1 MTKPQYL
8 RIKDELT
15 RQIHA
20 GGLHKLPS
28 ERQLCELFS
37 TTRVTI
43 REALAQLEAS
53 GLIYR
58 QDRRGWF
65 VSPPRLRLNP
75 RVTSNFHQIV
85 AEQGGEAKTVVLDA
99 TRQPVPPALR
109 ERLGMKPM
117 ETLFVIRRLRFLNGR
132 AVCYCENY
140 CLPQQVPDLLS
151 HNLAGSL
158 TELYRRHYNLEYA
171 RMQVRFR
178 PTALPDDVAGLL
190 AATAGLPALHL
201 ERLNYD
207 QFGRVLDFDIEY
219 WRHDS
224 LEIEVDTAD

>member
-85 AEQGGEAKTVVLDA
+85 AEQGGEAKTEVLDA
-99 TRQPVPPALR
+99 ARQPVPPALR
-109 ERLGMKPM
+109 ERLGMK
-117 ETLFVIRRLRFLNGR
+117 
-132 AVCYCENY
+132 
-140 CLPQQVPDLLS
+140 
-151 HNLAGSL
+151 
-158 TELYRRHYNLEYA
+158 
-171 RMQVRFR
+171 
-178 PTALPDDVAGLL
+178 
-190 AATAGLPALHL
+190 
-201 ERLNYD
+201 
-207 QFGRVLDFDIEY
+207 
-219 WRHDS
+219 
-224 LEIEVDTAD
+224 